1 MSFEDDAKGND
12 AGLGRELGLWLADSG
27 KWFLVPVLLAVVAV
41 GGLVWLS
48 SSWAA
53 PFIYPLF

>member
-1 MSFEDDAKGND
+1 MW
-12 AGLGRELGLWLADSG
+12 WLADSG
-27 KWFLVPVLLAVVAV
+27 KWFLAPVVLAILVV